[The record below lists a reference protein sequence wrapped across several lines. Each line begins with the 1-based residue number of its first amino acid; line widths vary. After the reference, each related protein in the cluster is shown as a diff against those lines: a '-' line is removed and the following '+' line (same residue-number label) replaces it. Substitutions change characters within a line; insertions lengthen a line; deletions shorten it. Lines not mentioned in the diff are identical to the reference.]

1 MSYTNKFKQV
11 ALDLVN
17 TIGITKASEQLHVN
31 KVTLRNW
38 RKKIQNEPVP
48 QDPDTQKAPEN
59 SPKEQQ
65 YALIKKLQAEIQE
78 QQKLNQKCQETI
90 EHLANENVALRQ
102 QCERYLNAI
111 SIISSTKSNT

>member
-1 MSYTNKFKQV
+1 MSYTYKFKQE
-11 ALDLVN
+11 ALELVK

-65 YALIKKLQAEIQE
+65 YDLIKKLQVEIQE
-78 QQKLNQKCQETI
+78 QQKHNQACQETI
-90 EHLANENVALRQ
+90 EQLANENAALRQ

-111 SIISSTKSNT
+111 SLICHT